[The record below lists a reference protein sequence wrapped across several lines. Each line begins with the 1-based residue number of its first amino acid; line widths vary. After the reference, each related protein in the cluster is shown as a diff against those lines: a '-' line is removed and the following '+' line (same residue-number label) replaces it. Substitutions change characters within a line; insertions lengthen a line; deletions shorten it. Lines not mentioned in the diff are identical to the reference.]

1 MRSNIK
7 RGESLKLI
15 ILYLS
20 DHGFGHAA
28 RNIPIMKELLAVDQ
42 AVNII
47 VKTGIAQGEFIESNF
62 LGESRL
68 SVIKESM
75 DVGLVLKP
83 MSFEL
88 DVPALEERVKQSIES
103 WKQRIEREVQF
114 LTHQQPDLIVS
125 DIVPWVFQAAKQ
137 VKIKSV
143 LMSNFTWVEIYDE
156 YLNPELVKSYQD
168 CYDLADEVFIYE
180 LSGSKMKERFVKYE
194 EVSLCARDFD
204 LSAVAEIQSQ
214 YNQPLV
220 LVSVGRSVDLA
231 EEIDV
236 SNEPYHFI
244 VTEGIQLVGENVTY
258 LAKETPNTHDY
269 LCASEFVVT
278 KAGFGTVAEA
288 LLAKK
293 KIAVIER
300 DSIAED
306 RATVEWLVSRGLA
319 LPSQYEKGLHLSQL
333 LKDLEQWTPHYETVN
348 LSNDANKIAN
358 RLLLL
363 MKQSAGHHLMSLA
376 TYGEEEMGYLVPLD
390 EDLPFELK
398 RLFYLT
404 DVPKEVSR
412 GRHAYHE
419 TKQVL
424 ICVSGRVKVRC
435 QEGER
440 DVIYQLYDNKKAL
453 YLEPHVWREAYDFSE
468 GAVLLVLSS
477 KEYSEEDYIRS

>member
-1 MRSNIK
+1 M
-7 RGESLKLI
+7 KLVI
-15 ILYLS
+15 FYIS

-42 AVNII
+42 GVNII

-68 SVIKESM
+68 SVIKGSM

-88 DVPALEERVKQSIES
+88 DVPTLEERITQYIES
-103 WKQRIEREVQF
+103 WEQRIEREVRL
-114 LTHQQPDLIVS
+114 LTHKQPDLIVS
-125 DIVPWVFQAAKQ
+125 DIVPWVFHAAKQ
-137 VKIKSV
+137 ANIKSV
-143 LMSNFTWVEIYDE
+143 LISNFTWVEIYEE
-156 YLNPELVKSYQD
+156 YLNPGLVQAYQT

-180 LSGSKMKERFVKYE
+180 LSGSKMKDRFVKYD
-194 EVSLCARDFD
+194 EVSLCARESD
-204 LSAVAEIQSQ
+204 LSAVAEIQSR
-214 YNQPLV
+214 YHQPLV
-220 LVSVGRSVDLA
+220 FVSVGRSVDLA
-231 EEIDV
+231 EAIDV

-244 VTEGIQLVGENVTY
+244 VTEGIQLIGENVTY
-258 LAKETPNTHDY
+258 LPKETPNTHDY
-269 LCASEFVVT
+269 LCASGFVLT
-278 KAGFGTVAEA
+278 KAGFGTVAED

-300 DSIAED
+300 DHIAED
-306 RATVEWLVSRGLA
+306 RATVEWLVSHGLA
-319 LPSQYEKGLHLSQL
+319 LPIQYEKGLHLSQL
-333 LKDLEQWTPHYETVN
+333 LNDLEQWTPNYGAIN
-348 LSNDANKIAN
+348 LSNDANEIAK
-358 RLLLL
+358 RLLMLI
-363 MKQSAGHHLMSLA
+363 KQSAGHHLMSLA
-376 TYGEEEMGYLVPLD
+376 TYGKEEVGYLVPLD
-390 EDLPFELK
+390 EDIPFEVK

-404 DVPKEVSR
+404 DVPKQVSR

-424 ICVSGRVKVRC
+424 ICVSGFVKVRC
-435 QEGER
+435 QGGER
-440 DVIYQLYDNKKAL
+440 DIIYQLYDNKQAL

>member
-1 MRSNIK
+1 M
-7 RGESLKLI
+7 KLVI
-15 ILYLS
+15 FYVS

-28 RNIPIMKELLAVDQ
+28 RNIPIIRELLAIDETLK
-42 AVNII
+42 II
-47 VKTGIAQGEFIESNF
+47 VKTGFAQGEFIQSNF
-62 LGESRL
+62 LDESRL

-75 DVGLVLKP
+75 DVGLILKP
-83 MSFEL
+83 MSFEI
-88 DVPALEERVKQSIES
+88 DVPALETCVGNYIET
-103 WKQRIEREVQF
+103 WEKRIEKEKEF
-114 LTHQQPDLIVS
+114 LVDEQPDLIVS

-137 VKIKSV
+137 ANMPSV
-143 LMSNFTWVEIYDE
+143 LISNFTWVDIYEE
-156 YLNPELVKSYQD
+156 YLRAELVKAYQD
-168 CYDLADEVFIYE
+168 CYDLADDVFMYE
-180 LSGSKMKERFVKYE
+180 LSGLKMKNRFVKYDE
-194 EVSLCARDFD
+194 MSLCAREFD
-204 LSAVAEIQSQ
+204 LSAVAKIQSR
-214 YNQPLV
+214 YELPLV
-220 LVSVGRSVDLA
+220 FVSVGRSVDLA

-269 LCASEFVVT
+269 VCASQFVIT

-293 KIAVIER
+293 KIVVIQR
-300 DSIAED
+300 DRIAED
-306 RATVEWLVSRGLA
+306 RATVEWLVSHGLA
-319 LPSQYEKGLHLSQL
+319 LPIQYEKGLHLSQL
-333 LKDLEQWTPHYETVN
+333 LRDLKQWTPNYEVVN
-348 LSNDANKIAN
+348 LSNDANKIAK
-358 RLLLL
+358 RLLALTE
-363 MKQSAGHHLMSLA
+363 QEAGHRLISLA
-376 TYGEEEMGYLVPLD
+376 SYGKEEMGYLIPLD
-390 EDLPFELK
+390 EDIPFEVK

-412 GRHAYHE
+412 GRHAYRE

-435 QEGER
+435 QEDER
-440 DVIYQLYDNKKAL
+440 DVIYHLRDNKQAL

>member
-1 MRSNIK
+1 M
-7 RGESLKLI
+7 KLVI
-15 ILYLS
+15 FYIS

-47 VKTGIAQGEFIESNF
+47 VKTGIAQGEFIQSNF
-62 LGESRL
+62 LGELRL

-88 DVPALEERVKQSIES
+88 DVPTLEERIKRYIES
-103 WKQRIEREVQF
+103 WEQRIKREVQL
-114 LTHQQPDLIVS
+114 LTHEKPDLIVS
-125 DIVPWVFQAAKQ
+125 DIVPWVFQAAK
-137 VKIKSV
+137 KANIKSV
-143 LMSNFTWVEIYDE
+143 LISNFTWVEIYEE
-156 YLNPELVKSYQD
+156 YLRTQLVKEYQD
-168 CYDLADEVFIYE
+168 CYDLADEVLMYE
-180 LSGSKMKERFVKYE
+180 FSSSKMKERLVKYDE
-194 EVSLCARDFD
+194 MSLCAREFD
-204 LSAVAEIQSQ
+204 LSVVAEIQSG
-214 YNQPLV
+214 YKKPLV
-220 LVSVGRSVDLA
+220 FISVGRSVDLA
-231 EEIDV
+231 EKIDV

-269 LCASEFVVT
+269 VCASEFVIT

-306 RATVEWLVSRGLA
+306 RATVEWLVSHGLA
-319 LPSQYEKGLHLSQL
+319 LPIHYEKGLHLSQL
-333 LKDLEQWTPHYETVN
+333 LKDLAQWTPDYGAVN
-348 LSNDANKIAN
+348 LSNDANKIAK

-363 MKQSAGHHLMSLA
+363 MKQSAGHRLMSLA
-376 TYGEEEMGYLVPLD
+376 TYGKEDMGYLVPLD
-390 EDLPFELK
+390 EEIPFEVK

-440 DVIYQLYDNKKAL
+440 DVISQLYDNKQAL

-468 GAVLLVLSS
+468 RAVLLVLSS

>member
-1 MRSNIK
+1 M
-7 RGESLKLI
+7 KLI
-15 ILYLS
+15 IFYLS

-28 RNIPIMKELLAVDQ
+28 RNIPIMKELLAGDQ

-68 SVIKESM
+68 SVIKEAM

-88 DVPALEERVKQSIES
+88 DVPALEERVKQYIES
-103 WKQRIEREVQF
+103 WEQRIEREVPF
-114 LTHQQPDLIVS
+114 LTHEQPDLIVS

-137 VKIKSV
+137 ANILSV
-143 LMSNFTWVEIYDE
+143 LISNFTWVDIYEE
-156 YLNPELVKSYQD
+156 YLNPELVKWYQD
-168 CYDLADEVFIYE
+168 CYALADEVLMYE
-180 LSGSKMKERFVKYE
+180 LSGLKMKERFVKYD
-194 EVSLCARDFD
+194 EVFLCARGFD
-204 LSAVAEIQSQ
+204 LTAVAEIQSGYQ
-214 YNQPLV
+214 KPLV
-220 LVSVGRSVDLA
+220 FVSVGRSVDLA

-244 VTEGIQLVGENVTY
+244 VTEGIQLIGENVTY
-258 LAKETPNTHDY
+258 LPKETPNTHDY
-269 LCASEFVVT
+269 VCASKFVIT

-306 RATVEWLVSRGLA
+306 RATVEWLVSHGLA
-319 LPSQYEKGLHLSQL
+319 LPIQYEKGLPLSQL
-333 LKDLEQWTPHYETVN
+333 LKELEQWTPNYEAVN
-348 LSNDANKIAN
+348 LSNDANKIAM
-358 RLLLL
+358 RLLGLTE
-363 MKQSAGHHLMSLA
+363 QEAGHRVICLA
-376 TYGEEEMGYLVPLD
+376 SYGKEEMGYLVPLD
-390 EDLPFELK
+390 EDIPFEVK

-404 DVPKEVSR
+404 DVPTEVSR

-424 ICVSGRVKVRC
+424 ICVSSRVKVRC
-435 QEGER
+435 HEGER
-440 DVIYQLYDNKKAL
+440 DVIYHLYDNKQAL

-477 KEYSEEDYIRS
+477 KEYSEEDYIRSE

>member
-1 MRSNIK
+1 M
-7 RGESLKLI
+7 KLI
-15 ILYLS
+15 IFYLS

-28 RNIPIMKELLAVDQ
+28 RNIPIMKELLAGDQ

-68 SVIKESM
+68 SVIKEAM

-88 DVPALEERVKQSIES
+88 DVPILEERIKQYIES
-103 WKQRIEREVQF
+103 WEQRIKREVQF
-114 LTHQQPDLIVS
+114 LTYEKPDLIVS
-125 DIVPWVFQAAKQ
+125 DIVPWMFHAAKQ
-137 VKIKSV
+137 ANVTSV
-143 LMSNFTWVEIYDE
+143 LISNFTWVDIYGE
-156 YLNPELVKSYQD
+156 YLNSELVKAYQD
-168 CYDLADEVFIYE
+168 CYELADEVFMYE
-180 LSGSKMKERFVKYE
+180 MSSSNIKERFIKYDE
-194 EVSLCARDFD
+194 LSLCARKFD
-204 LSAVAEIQSQ
+204 VTQIEKIQSH

-220 LVSVGRSVDLA
+220 FVSVGRSVDLA
-231 EEIDV
+231 EEIEV

-244 VTEGIQLVGENVTY
+244 VTEGIQLIGENVTY
-258 LAKETPNTHDY
+258 LPKETPNTHDY
-269 LCASEFVVT
+269 VCASEFVIT

-306 RATVEWLVSRGLA
+306 RATVEWLVNRGLA

-333 LKDLEQWTPHYETVN
+333 LKDLAQWTPDYGAVN
-348 LSNDANKIAN
+348 LSNDANKIAK

-363 MKQSAGHHLMSLA
+363 MKQSAGHRLMSLA
-376 TYGEEEMGYLVPLD
+376 TYGKEDMGYLVPLD
-390 EDLPFELK
+390 EEIPFEVK

-412 GRHAYHE
+412 GRHAYQE

>member
-1 MRSNIK
+1 M
-7 RGESLKLI
+7 KLI
-15 ILYLS
+15 IFYLS

-28 RNIPIMKELLAVDQ
+28 RNIPIMKELLAGDQ

-68 SVIKESM
+68 SVIKEAM

-88 DVPALEERVKQSIES
+88 DVPILEERIKQYIES
-103 WKQRIEREVQF
+103 WEQRIKREVQF
-114 LTHQQPDLIVS
+114 LTYEKPDLIVS
-125 DIVPWVFQAAKQ
+125 DIVPWMFHAAKQ
-137 VKIKSV
+137 ANVTSV
-143 LMSNFTWVEIYDE
+143 LISNFTWVDIYGE
-156 YLNPELVKSYQD
+156 YLNSELVKAYQD
-168 CYDLADEVFIYE
+168 CYELADEVFMYE
-180 LSGSKMKERFVKYE
+180 MSSSNIKERFIKYDE
-194 EVSLCARDFD
+194 LSLCARKFD
-204 LSAVAEIQSQ
+204 VTQIEKIQSH

-220 LVSVGRSVDLA
+220 FVSVGRSVDLA
-231 EEIDV
+231 EEIEV

-269 LCASEFVVT
+269 LCASEFVIT
-278 KAGFGTVAEA
+278 KAGFGTIAEA

-293 KIAVIER
+293 KMAVIER
-300 DSIAED
+300 DRIAED
-306 RATVEWLVSRGLA
+306 RATVEWLVSHGLA
-319 LPSQYEKGLHLSQL
+319 LPIQYEKGLHLSQL
-333 LKDLEQWTPHYETVN
+333 LKDLEQWTPNYGAVN
-348 LSNDANKIAN
+348 LSNDANKIAK

-363 MKQSAGHHLMSLA
+363 MKQSAGHRLMSLA
-376 TYGEEEMGYLVPLD
+376 TYGKEDMGYLVPLD
-390 EDLPFELK
+390 EEIPFEVK

-412 GRHAYHE
+412 GRHAYQE

-440 DVIYQLYDNKKAL
+440 DVIYQLYDNKQAL

-477 KEYSEEDYIRS
+477 KEYSEEDYIRSE

>member
-1 MRSNIK
+1 MK
-7 RGESLKLI
+7 TI
-15 ILYLS
+15 IFYVS

-47 VKTGIAQGEFIESNF
+47 VKTGLAQGEFIQSNF

-88 DVPALEERVKQSIES
+88 DVPALEERVKKYIES
-103 WKQRIEREVQF
+103 WDQRIEREGQF
-114 LTHQQPDLIVS
+114 LAHKQPDLIVS

-137 VKIKSV
+137 ANITSV
-143 LMSNFTWVEIYDE
+143 LISNFTWVDIYEE
-156 YLNPELVKSYQD
+156 YLSAELVKAYQE
-168 CYDLADEVFIYE
+168 CYALADEVFMYE
-180 LSGSKMKERFVKYE
+180 LSGSKMKERFVKYD
-194 EVSLCARDFD
+194 EVSLCARGFD
-204 LSAVAEIQSQ
+204 LTAVAEIRSG

-220 LVSVGRSVDLA
+220 FVSVGRSVDLA

-244 VTEGIQLVGENVTY
+244 VTEGIQLIGENVTY
-258 LAKETPNTHDY
+258 LPKETPNTHDY
-269 LCASEFVVT
+269 VCASKFVIT

-306 RATVEWLVSRGLA
+306 RATVEWLVSHGLA
-319 LPSQYEKGLHLSQL
+319 LPIQYGKGLHLSQL
-333 LKDLEQWTPHYETVN
+333 LKDLEQWTPDYGAVN
-348 LSNDANKIAN
+348 LSNDANKIAK

-363 MKQSAGHHLMSLA
+363 MKQSAGHRLMSLA
-376 TYGEEEMGYLVPLD
+376 TYGKEDMGYLVPLD
-390 EDLPFELK
+390 EEIPLEVK

-440 DVIYQLYDNKKAL
+440 DVIYQLYDNKQAL
-453 YLEPHVWREAYDFSE
+453 YLEPHIWREAYDFSE

-477 KEYSEEDYIRS
+477 MEYDKDDYQRNLVAKTMH

>member
-1 MRSNIK
+1 M
-7 RGESLKLI
+7 KLVI
-15 ILYLS
+15 FYIS

-28 RNIPIMKELLAVDQ
+28 RNIPIMKELLEVDQ

-62 LGESRL
+62 LGECRL

-88 DVPALEERVKQSIES
+88 DVPALEERVKQYIEG
-103 WKQRIEREVQF
+103 WEQRIEREVQF
-114 LTHQQPDLIVS
+114 LTHKQPNLIVS
-125 DIVPWVFQAAKQ
+125 DIVPWVFHAAKQ
-137 VKIKSV
+137 VNITSI
-143 LMSNFTWVEIYDE
+143 LISNFTWVEIYEE
-156 YLNPELVKSYQD
+156 YLSAELVKAYQD
-168 CYDLADEVFIYE
+168 CYALADEVFIYE
-180 LSGSKMKERFVKYE
+180 LSSSKMKERFVKYE

-204 LSAVAEIQSQ
+204 LSVVAEIKSR
-214 YNQPLV
+214 YELPIV
-220 LVSVGRSVDLA
+220 FVSVGRSVDLA

-269 LCASEFVVT
+269 LCASEFVIT

-306 RATVEWLVSRGLA
+306 RATVEWLVSHGLA
-319 LPSQYEKGLHLSQL
+319 LPIQYEKGLHLSQL
-333 LKDLEQWTPHYETVN
+333 LKDLEQWTPNYQAVN
-348 LSNDANKIAN
+348 LSNDANKIAK

-363 MKQSAGHHLMSLA
+363 MKQGVGHDLMSLA
-376 TYGEEEMGYLVPLD
+376 TYGKEEIGYLVPLD
-390 EDLPFELK
+390 EGIPFEVK

-412 GRHAYHE
+412 GRHAYQE

-468 GAVLLVLSS
+468 RAVLLVLSS
-477 KEYSEEDYIRS
+477 KEYDEEDYRR

>member
-1 MRSNIK
+1 M
-7 RGESLKLI
+7 KLI
-15 ILYLS
+15 IFYLS

-28 RNIPIMKELLAVDQ
+28 RNIPIMKELLAGDQ

-68 SVIKESM
+68 SVIKEAM

-88 DVPALEERVKQSIES
+88 DVPILEERIKQYIES
-103 WKQRIEREVQF
+103 WEQRIKREVQF
-114 LTHQQPDLIVS
+114 LTYEKPDLIVS
-125 DIVPWVFQAAKQ
+125 DIVPWMFHAAKQ
-137 VKIKSV
+137 ANVTSV
-143 LMSNFTWVEIYDE
+143 LISNFTWVDIYGE
-156 YLNPELVKSYQD
+156 YLNSELVKAYQD
-168 CYDLADEVFIYE
+168 CYELADEVFMYE
-180 LSGSKMKERFVKYE
+180 MSSSNIKERFIKYDE
-194 EVSLCARDFD
+194 LSLCARKFD
-204 LSAVAEIQSQ
+204 VTQIEKIQSH

-220 LVSVGRSVDLA
+220 FVSVGRSVDLA
-231 EEIDV
+231 EEIEV

-269 LCASEFVVT
+269 LCASEFVIT
-278 KAGFGTVAEA
+278 KAGFGTIAEA

-293 KIAVIER
+293 KMAVIER
-300 DSIAED
+300 DRIAED
-306 RATVEWLVSRGLA
+306 RVTVEWLVNHGLA
-319 LPSQYEKGLHLSQL
+319 LPIQYEKGLHLSQL
-333 LKDLEQWTPHYETVN
+333 LKDLEQWTPNYGAVN
-348 LSNDANKIAN
+348 LSNDANKISK

-363 MKQSAGHHLMSLA
+363 MKQSAGHCLISLA
-376 TYGEEEMGYLVPLD
+376 SYGKEDTGYLVPLD
-390 EDLPFELK
+390 EEIPFEVK

-404 DVPKEVSR
+404 DVPKQVSR

-424 ICVSGRVKVRC
+424 ICVSGCVKVRC

-440 DVIYQLYDNKKAL
+440 DVIYQLYDNKQGL

-477 KEYSEEDYIRS
+477 KEYSEEDYIRSE

>member
-1 MRSNIK
+1 M
-7 RGESLKLI
+7 KLVI
-15 ILYLS
+15 FYIS

-28 RNIPIMKELLAVDQ
+28 RNIPIIKELLATDEKLRV
-42 AVNII
+42 I
-47 VKTGIAQGEFIESNF
+47 VRTGSAQGEFIQSNF

-68 SVIKESM
+68 SVIKESL
-75 DVGLVLKP
+75 DVGLVLQP

-88 DVPALEERVKQSIES
+88 DVPTLEERIKQYIES
-103 WKQRIEREVQF
+103 WEQRIEREEQF
-114 LTHQQPDLIVS
+114 LTHEQPDLIVS
-125 DIVPWVFQAAKQ
+125 DIVPWVFHAAKQ
-137 VKIKSV
+137 ANITSV
-143 LMSNFTWVEIYDE
+143 LISNFTWVDIYEE
-156 YLNPELVKSYQD
+156 YLSAELVKAYQD
-168 CYDLADEVFIYE
+168 CYALADEVFMYE
-180 LSGSKMKERFVKYE
+180 LSGSKMKERFVKYD
-194 EVSLCARDFD
+194 EVSLCARGFD
-204 LSAVAEIQSQ
+204 LTAVAEIRSG
-214 YNQPLV
+214 YEKPLV
-220 LVSVGRSVDLA
+220 FISVGRSVDLA
-231 EEIDV
+231 EQIDV

-269 LCASEFVVT
+269 VCASEFVIT

-306 RATVEWLVSRGLA
+306 RATVEWLVSHGLA
-319 LPSQYEKGLHLSQL
+319 LPIQYEKGLHLSQL
-333 LKDLEQWTPHYETVN
+333 LKDLKQWTPDYEAVN

-376 TYGEEEMGYLVPLD
+376 TYGKEEMGYLVPLD
-390 EDLPFELK
+390 EDIPFEVK
-398 RLFYLT
+398 RFFYLT

-424 ICVSGRVKVRC
+424 ICVSGNVKVKCR
-435 QEGER
+435 EGER
-440 DVIYQLYDNKKAL
+440 EVIYHLRNNKQGL

-468 GAVLLVLSS
+468 DAVLFVLSS
-477 KEYSEEDYIRS
+477 KEYNEEDYRR